1 MYTQRHNYTG
11 LVFYF
16 SSSGLFL
23 QSSESLDCGFG
34 FKSINKSCVGNEHL
48 MCFNTICY
56 CHNTNLIVCMSLKW
70 GYLFNFS
77 YFCNDV
83 SFLIVFLADENECAD
98 LNVCGNYSKCL
109 NTHGSYY
116 CTCKEGFRSQPPNFT
131 ATMGQCS
138 GMNEDCGI

>member
-23 QSSESLDCGFG
+23 QSSESLNCGVG
-34 FKSINKSCVGNEHL
+34 YKSINKSCVGNEHL

-70 GYLFNFS
+70 GHLCNCS
-77 YFCNDV
+77 YFCNEV
-83 SFLIVFLADENECAD
+83 SFLIAFLADEDECETP
-98 LNVCGNYSKCL
+98 NQCGDHAQCL
-109 NTHGSYY
+109 NTHGSYN
-116 CTCKEGFRSQPPNFT
+116 CTCKEGFLPSTPNIT
-131 ATMGQCS
+131 AITGQCS
-138 GMNEDCGI
+138 GMSEDCGI